1 MMLDLFAIGFFAGL
15 ALAIPVGP
23 MAIMLMNTTIER
35 GIRHGAIGALAMA
48 TVDFSYAFTVFA
60 LGQIIANLLSD
71 FGLWLSLGGAAILL
85 VLGLQT
91 LIRNLRLFGAGENAL
106 AAQTST
112 GSRGLTFTK
121 FAGATILNPP
131 TALYF
136 LAIAPSLK
144 IGSAGNAATSIDT
157 SLLHWALIFAIGVFV
172 GSVIW
177 QQGLALAGLGLR
189 QITSNRVRPWI
200 GSIGG
205 LLIIG
210 LAVKIAIDA
219 F

>member
-1 MMLDLFAIGFFAGL
+1 MNELFTIGFLAGL

-23 MAIMLMNTTIER
+23 MAILLVNITIER
-35 GIRHGAIGALAMA
+35 GIRHGIVGALAMA
-48 TVDFSYAFTVFA
+48 SIDFSYAFTVFA
-60 LGQIIANLLSD
+60 LGQIIAQFVGE
-71 FGLWLSLGGAAILL
+71 FGIWLSLGGALILFA
-85 VLGLQT
+85 LGLQT
-91 LIRNLRLFGAGENAL
+91 LSRNLKLLGKPDVTLIVGDAKTGLFGTYA
-106 AAQTST
+106 
-112 GSRGLTFTK
+112 K
-121 FAGATILNPP
+121 FAGATVLNPP

-136 LAIAPSLK
+136 LAIAPSL
-144 IGSAGNAATSIDT
+144 GVSASVATSNFV
-157 SLLHWALIFAIGVFV
+157 SSHLFLAALIFAIGVFI

-205 LLIIG
+205 ILIIG
-210 LAVKIAIDA
+210 LAIKIAAEAI

>member
-1 MMLDLFAIGFFAGL
+1 MNELFAIGFFAGL

-23 MAIMLMNTTIER
+23 MAIMLMSITIER

-48 TVDFSYAFTVFA
+48 SIDFTYAFTVFA
-60 LGQIIANLLSD
+60 LGQIISNLLSEYA
-71 FGLWLSLGGAAILL
+71 LWLSLGGALILL
-85 VLGLQT
+85 YLGLQT
-91 LIRNLRLFGAGENAL
+91 LVRNLRLLGKPEGA
-106 AAQTST
+106 TSGKVSP
-112 GSRGLTFTK
+112 GSKRRTFAT

-144 IGSAGNAATSIDT
+144 IEGAFREGSGIDAG
-157 SLLHWALIFAIGVFV
+157 LLLWALVFAVGVFV

-189 QITSNRVRPWI
+189 QIASNRIRPWI

-210 LAVKIAIDA
+210 LAIKIAIEA